1 MNITKLIEYR
11 DILDA
16 LLKEAQSNQALSQI
30 NKEKLYKLLVDR
42 CETEELKSQAIELY
56 HEILKTLINEH
67 KEQ

>member
-1 MNITKLIEYR
+1 MNNSKLTKYK
-11 DILDA
+11 DACDA
-16 LLKEAQSNQALSQI
+16 LLKEAQNNSALSQI
-30 NKEKLYKLLVDR
+30 NKDKLYKLLVDR